1 MSLMTLAILAGIGYL
16 VYESRQ
22 EDKAKAK
29 KDDQAEPTDTSDTGP
44 FEPGSDCGKLRPQ
57 QEVQEW
63 VQYGV
68 KPSLVK
74 LFGNTEGNGFDP
86 AKVDWPDQT
95 AYGDDWDA
103 YRHDSLTR
111 LLEMTQELYI
121 EAVPPACV
129 DMETPAARE
138 VFKVLWL
145 GLALE
150 LAKSGY
156 IDEEPADLIQLG
168 MDSSFDP
175 LDWNTYPDSSGPA
188 QSGPTPGGPPLPGV
202 DDGMD
207 PVPPTPPPP
216 PTPGQQPS
224 VLVPPECPPGYF
236 YDALH
241 GVCCPDGYAYD
252 PQADTC
258 KPIQFMGTELPPGN
272 LLPVSTPLAFAHFGV
287 FDALNAEP
295 GNAPA
300 AGQPTVIMVGVNEN
314 WPNADLVRERV
325 YQLAVDNPD
334 VAVVEFFLDEMA
346 AALQQDP
353 AVYDDLM
360 FVATATDR
368 HRNPIEGG
376 ATMLVGVNNGLPP
389 EELWLELL
397 DHART
402 PPVYSYNFQATETP
416 TMGIAGPPRGRRM
429 GEGLHLAASRIN
441 YNRVRRLERSR
452 KRRNAGKG
460 QGQIGGVRRRRRNSP
475 VLMGG
480 RRRR

>member
-1 MSLMTLAILAGIGYL
+1 MNLLTIAILAAAGYF
-16 VYESRQ
+16 VWDSYKDDEK
-22 EDKAKAK
+22 EKKAKVADQ
-29 KDDQAEPTDTSDTGP
+29 DDAADSGP
-44 FEPGSDCGKLRPQ
+44 FEPGTDCGKLRPEK
-57 QEVQEW
+57 EVQEW

-74 LFGNTEGNGFDP
+74 LFGNAEGNGFDP

-95 AYGDDWDA
+95 AYGQDYDA
-103 YRHDSLTR
+103 YRHDSQAR

-145 GLALE
+145 GLAME

-156 IDEEPADLIQLG
+156 IDEEPADLLAMG
-168 MDSSFDP
+168 LDPKFDP
-175 LDWNTYPDSSGPA
+175 LDWSTYPQGPA
-188 QSGPTPGGPPLPGV
+188 EPGPMGPVLPGVEDDVDPVSPIPKPPIPGQQEPTPGF
-202 DDGMD
+202 
-207 PVPPTPPPP
+207 VPPD
-216 PTPGQQPS
+216 
-224 VLVPPECPPGYF
+224 CPPGYF

-258 KPIQFMGTELPPGN
+258 KPIQFMGTEAPPPGN

-300 AGQPTVIMVGVNEN
+300 AGQPTVIMVGVNEA
-314 WPNADLVRERV
+314 WPNADIVRERI
-325 YQLAVDNPD
+325 YQLAYDNPD
-334 VAVVEFFLDEMA
+334 VAVVEFFMDEMA
-346 AALQQDP
+346 AALQQNP
-353 AVYDDLM
+353 EIYKDLM

-368 HRNPIEGG
+368 NRNPIQAGP
-376 ATMLVGVNNGLPP
+376 TMLVGINNGLPP
-389 EELWLELL
+389 EELWIELL
-397 DHART
+397 EHART
-402 PPVYSYNFQATETP
+402 PPVYDYNLQVSEVP
-416 TMGIAGPPRGRRM
+416 TMGISGPPRGRRL
-429 GEGLHLAASRIN
+429 GEGLHLAASRLN

-452 KRRNAGKG
+452 KRKKNGKTK
-460 QGQIGGVRRRRRNSP
+460 GQIGAVRRRRRDSP